1 MKIRFL
7 KQAISILLLN
17 SIFGEALY
25 ACSGQGI
32 DKIIARNWGVVLIYG
47 LITWGS
53 VFLVIAVY
61 FARQRKGLS
70 TIVVSLIII
79 FFHPMWHYA
88 DGGGDCGK
96 TMAQTAGYIT
106 LLSLLI
112 LIFQLILW
120 RYWKPVRLRKST

>member
-32 DKIIARNWGVVLIYG
+32 DKIIAHNWRVVLIYG
-47 LITWGS
+47 LIALGF

-61 FARQRKGLS
+61 FARQRRGLYA
-70 TIVVSLIII
+70 ILVSLITI
-79 FFHPMWHYA
+79 FFHPMWHYD
-88 DGGGDCGK
+88 DGGGDCGQ
-96 TMAQTAGYIT
+96 TMVQMAGYIT
-106 LLSLLI
+106 LIILMVLI
-112 LIFQLILW
+112 LQIILW
-120 RYWKPVRLRKST
+120 RYRKPKESQIST